1 MSLRVAI
8 VTESFLPSINGVT
21 NSVLRVLESLKEN
34 GHEGIV
40 FAPTAPSGSIMGFK
54 VVKIGRIYVKQ
65 FPVAIPHLNLK
76 AMLND
81 FAPDVIHVAAPF
93 AFGRQA
99 IRVARRLGVPSI
111 AIYQTDISG
120 YAERYGVPGLR
131 PVIDRLIGAI
141 HRRATVNLAPTKAGA
156 EYLER
161 IGAKNVSVWGRG
173 VDLEQFNPEHR
184 SADQVGDFRKRL
196 SPNGEKIVGFVG
208 RLATEKQVERFAEL
222 FGLPNV
228 SFLIVGD
235 GPERAKLERLFVG
248 QNVIFTGKITG
259 EELSH
264 AYASMDIFM
273 HCGTEETF
281 GQTIQEAQASGL
293 AVVAPD
299 AGGPSHLIESGKTGI
314 LVDYRQPNAYRVAVE
329 KLLAEPHQIKAL
341 GAWANEA
348 VLGKSWTS
356 NNEQLVKHYHNAIDL
371 NGLMGG
377 LLVR

>member
-8 VTESFLPSINGVT
+8 VTESFLPSVNGVT
-21 NSVLRVLESLKEN
+21 NSVLKVLESLKEN

-40 FAPTAPSGSIMGFK
+40 FAPTTTTDSIMGFK
-54 VVKIGRIYVKQ
+54 VVKIGRIYVRQ
-65 FPVAIPHLNLK
+65 FPVALPHLNLK
-76 AMLND
+76 SMLND
-81 FAPDVIHVAAPF
+81 FEPDVIHVAAPF

-120 YAERYGVPGLR
+120 YAARYGLPGLR
-131 PVIDRLIGAI
+131 PIIDRMIGAI
-141 HRRATVNLAPTKAGA
+141 HRRATVNLAPTKEGA
-156 EYLER
+156 AYLER

-173 VDLEQFNPEHR
+173 VNLEQFNPVHK
-184 SADQVGDFRKRL
+184 SAKAVADYRRQL
-196 SPNGEKIVGFVG
+196 TSNGETIIGFVG

-222 FGLPNV
+222 FDLPNL

-235 GPERAKLERLFVG
+235 GPERAKLEKIFQG
-248 QNVIFTGKITG
+248 QKVIFTGKLGG

-293 AVVAPD
+293 AVVAPNS
-299 AGGPSHLIESGKTGI
+299 GGPAHLIESGKTGI
-314 LVDYRQPNAYRVAVE
+314 LVDYKQPGAYREAIQA
-329 KLLAEPHQIKAL
+329 LISEPHQIKAL

-348 VLGKSWTS
+348 VLGKSWS
-356 NNEQLVKHYHNAIDL
+356 ANNEQLVKHYREAIDI
-371 NGLMGG
+371 NSLMSG